1 MTKKIYLLLCAVLLS
16 SVVYAQ
22 MKSLTIDSQTPGWLS
37 SKINYG
43 DQRTLE
49 NLTVTGYINGSD
61 IKFIRNLV
69 NLNLHGVIDLQDANI
84 VSGGE
89 PYYSKHNI
97 DYYTQ
102 DNTLTDY
109 MFAYLDS
116 IQKLLLPKSIE
127 KQYSGGSDFA
137 GTYIDTLV
145 INGTMKS
152 ETLIICKYNDGFT
165 KIRCLY
171 IPEGVKRLWL
181 ESWFHSHAN
190 LKNYELFLPST
201 IEYIGGES
209 LPTASSNF
217 VLHSIS
223 VTPEIINSNIINNHG
238 TVYVPKGTKKKYQ
251 SSIFRNMTIIED
263 VPIDSISFVN
273 KNIYTYVGEQI
284 PLETKLFPADAVN
297 KNISYESNNEEVVT
311 IEGTKAIAK
320 KYGNA
325 MIVAYSYDRTF
336 KDTCYVQV
344 YEHTESVK
352 IEERKTIKI
361 GEKAKISA
369 NTIPL
374 NTTDNQLLFSS
385 ANKQIVEVNDNG
397 EIVGMS
403 KGVTLVTA
411 KSKDGGHTA
420 ECVVIVTQPV
430 EQVQLSEHRIEVNKG
445 HSRQLNA
452 TILPSNA
459 DNKTL
464 QWSSSDK
471 QILNVDEKGVIE
483 ALKSGC
489 AYVKVL
495 SLDNPT
501 ATDSCLVVVA
511 QPVKGITLNHSTYT
525 FKTIGESL
533 QLIASVF
540 PEDAT
545 NKGIKWK
552 SSNESVC
559 IVSDGTVTAMGY
571 GAAMVIATSLDGGYM
586 AECMI
591 YVAQSVEQIQLTE
604 HRIEMNKGD
613 SRQLNTTILPS
624 NADNKTLQWS
634 SSDWQIV
641 RVDEYGFIEA
651 MNSGTAYVK
660 VVSMDNP
667 TATDSCLVV
676 VRQPVEG
683 IALDY
688 ATYTF
693 KAIGESLQLTA
704 ALSPENATNKEVK
717 WKSSNES
724 VCIVSNGTVVALGYG
739 TAVII
744 ATSVDG
750 GYMATCVITV
760 EQGTAIDTNV
770 MKTFLYKVYNMQG
783 IEIPSL
789 KKGINIVRFNDGM
802 MIKVFVK

>member
-43 DQRTLE
+43 DQLTLE

-84 VSGGE
+84 VAGGE

-109 MFAYLDS
+109 MFASLDS

-127 KQYSGGSDFA
+127 KQYSEGNDFS

-152 ETLIICKYNDGFT
+152 ETLIICNSSDGYT

-181 ESWFHSHAN
+181 EYWFHSHAN
-190 LKNYELFLPST
+190 LKSHELFLPST
-201 IEYIGGES
+201 IEYIGGRNR
-209 LPTASSNF
+209 PVASSNF

-223 VTPEIINSNIINNHG
+223 VTPEVINSDIINNHG

-251 SSIFRNMTIIED
+251 NSIFRNMTIIED

-284 PLETKLFPADAVN
+284 PLETRLFPTDAVN

-336 KDTCYVQV
+336 KDTCNVQV

-420 ECVVIVTQPV
+420 ECVVTVTQSV

-445 HSRQLNA
+445 DSRQLNA
-452 TILPSNA
+452 
-459 DNKTL
+459 
-464 QWSSSDK
+464 
-471 QILNVDEKGVIE
+471 
-483 ALKSGC
+483 
-489 AYVKVL
+489 
-495 SLDNPT
+495 
-501 ATDSCLVVVA
+501 
-511 QPVKGITLNHSTYT
+511 
-525 FKTIGESL
+525 
-533 QLIASVF
+533 
-540 PEDAT
+540 
-545 NKGIKWK
+545 
-552 SSNESVC
+552 
-559 IVSDGTVTAMGY
+559 
-571 GAAMVIATSLDGGYM
+571 
-586 AECMI
+586 
-591 YVAQSVEQIQLTE
+591 
-604 HRIEMNKGD
+604 
-613 SRQLNTTILPS
+613 TILPS

-651 MNSGTAYVK
+651 VNSGTAYVK
-660 VVSMDNP
+660 AVSMDNP
-667 TATDSCLVV
+667 TAMDSCLVIV
-676 VRQPVEG
+676 SQPVEG
-683 IALDY
+683 ITLDY

-704 ALSPENATNKEVK
+704 TLSPENATNKEVQ